1 LFLHRLLSRPRSGAT
16 GPRAS
21 SPTNGTANAPP
32 QNGWWQPFVQAGLV
46 SVGDDDEV
54 RSGEAALAYHAWYRA
69 VSLIAQKVAAVPKH
83 LYRRT
88 VTSAG
93 EGKERAR
100 EHPAHRLVHERAN
113 AEQTAFQF
121 WLQMAGHVPSRG
133 NAYAAIWRES
143 GVATELLPMDPD
155 RTYPC
160 RKDGA
165 LWYVIFPFG
174 HEGDGYRLRPEDV
187 LHFRGWGHDGLVG
200 YPVWAK
206 ASGEIGVA
214 LGNSKLQASR
224 YKNSGRPSL
233 LLETD
238 NKLDDKAKLRLRE
251 DWERMH
257 VGLNNAGRTAI
268 LDNGLKAK
276 VVSMT
281 AEELEQAG
289 AAQLSVTAISNFTG
303 VPASKLGAGG
313 RNYASQEQEDL
324 SFVCDGL
331 DFYLNVFEDE
341 AGAKLLTDAER
352 AGGYEVKANR
362 EALLRP
368 AIKDKFEVLR
378 VGTAGKPFMTQNEA
392 RKQLDLPPSEEDDA
406 DRLLVPLNMGQGGK
420 QNAPADNAD
429 PGPGRPAGGTG
440 GAAAAV
446 KPKPDPAVRAAAATA
461 LKTSAKKL
469 VKRVAFHATRA
480 AKDPAK
486 FMAFLGTVPTHRDV
500 FRAELLA
507 AEGMAAVANADGR
520 DLTGHAAD
528 WLLATIELEYTA
540 VSNDATPKTLATAV
554 AALVADQEVRLP
566 KGAAHIF
573 LEAPDEA

>member
-1 LFLHRLLSRPRSGAT
+1 MLLSRLLNRPRPKAT
-16 GPRAS
+16 GPGAS
-21 SPTNGTANAPP
+21 NGAAA
-32 QNGWWQPFVQAGLV
+32 NGWWQPFVQAGLV
-46 SVGDDDEV
+46 SVGDEGDPAPS
-54 RSGEAALAYHAWYRA
+54 SGEGALAYHAWYRA
-69 VSLIAQKVAAVPKH
+69 ISLIAQKCASVPKH

-88 VTSAG
+88 DSAAG
-93 EGKERAR
+93 EGKVRVR
-100 EHPAHRLVHERAN
+100 DHLVNRLVSDRAN

-133 NAYAAIWRES
+133 NAYAAIWRE
-143 GVATELLPMDPD
+143 GGQVTELLPMDPD
-155 RTYPC
+155 RTHPV
-160 RKDGA
+160 RKDGR

-174 HEGDGYRLRPEDV
+174 HEGDGFRLKTEDV

-206 ASGEIGVA
+206 ARDEIGVA
-214 LGNSKLQASR
+214 LGNQKLQAAR

-233 LLETD
+233 LLETE
-238 NKLDDKAKLRLRE
+238 NKLDDKAKTRLRD

-289 AAQLSVTAISNFTG
+289 AAQLSIAAISNYTG
-303 VPASKLGAGG
+303 VPASKLSATG

-341 AGAKLLTDAER
+341 AAAKLLTDAER
-352 AGGYEVKANR
+352 ASGFEVKANR

-368 AIKDKFEVLR
+368 DIKAKHEAAR
-378 VGTAGKPFMTQNEA
+378 IAGGGRPWKTPNEI
-392 RKQLDLPPSEEDDA
+392 RLDFDMAPSEEEDA
-406 DRLLVPLNMGQGGK
+406 GKLLVPLNMGQGGR
-420 QNAPADNAD
+420 QNAPNDSAD
-429 PGPGRPAGGTG
+429 PGPGRPEGGSAGART
-440 GAAAAV
+440 AARRI
-446 KPKPDPAVRAAAATA
+446 DPEVRAAAETA

-469 VKRVAFHATRA
+469 VKRVAFHANRA
-480 AKDPAK
+480 AKDSAR
-486 FMAFLGTVPTHRDV
+486 FMAFLDGLRAQHAAV

-507 AEGMAAVANADGR
+507 AEETAAAANGDGKS
-520 DLTGHAAD
+520 LKGQGAD
-528 WLLATIELEYTA
+528 WLFETVYLEFTT
-540 VSNDATPKTLATAV
+540 VSNEATPKTLAASV

-566 KGAAHIF
+566 KDLAHIL
-573 LEAPDEA
+573 LESTDEA